1 MSENKALKLIVFSD
15 VHYGPKELGYGYYED
30 KRKLTEY
37 ALPLTHQLIQI
48 VNEMKPDMVAYLG
61 DFIQET
67 GSLDADKLNFKKI
80 WNEFSK
86 IFCSVLCRA
95 GQSRLNYFICSGYKR
110 DNGIRIMSHK
120 RILIVI
126 KMEHLKINR

>member
-86 IFCSVLCRA
+86 FSVPFYAVPGNHDLITLSV
-95 GQSRLNYFICSGYKR
+95 QDIKEIMGY
-110 DNGIRIMSHK
+110 
-120 RILIVI
+120 
-126 KMEHLKINR
+126 E